1 LGSLAANVASNFP
14 NLLSKILFHYLPPNT
29 PALTILVRAFYKESQ
44 LLAPLSD
51 QRVESEQLRLQ
62 FEDLLLFAFH

>member
-1 LGSLAANVASNFP
+1 MSE
-14 NLLSKILFHYLPPNT
+14 ILFHYLSPNT
-29 PALTILVRAFYKESQ
+29 PALTIFVGAFFKESQ

-51 QRVESEQLRLQ
+51 EGVQSEQLRLQ